1 MKAKKVLSLAC
12 ACAFAAATL
21 SSCMSATTVAGI
33 SSNAPIGSKMGV
45 SSQTTYLGCIGTG
58 GPQQSIKAAA
68 ENGGIKT
75 ISHVEHYNK
84 SILGGLII
92 KHEIRVYGE

>member
-1 MKAKKVLSLAC
+1 
-12 ACAFAAATL
+12 
-21 SSCMSATTVAGI
+21 MSTVAGI

-45 SSQTTYLGCIGTG
+45 SEQTTYLGFIGKD
-58 GPQQSIKAAA
+58 GPKQSIKAAA